1 MGKLAGKVAVVTGAA
16 SGMGQQIAVLF
27 AKEGAK
33 VVVADLNLEA
43 AQKTVA
49 LIEDEQ
55 GTALAVV
62 ANVTKQDDIESMI
75 NKATETYGTLDILV
89 NNAGIMDNF
98 VPAGE
103 LTDELWDKVFAINT
117 TGVMRATRKALHI
130 FEEKGQ
136 GVIVNIASAGGLF
149 GSRAGAAYTA
159 SKHAVV
165 VQYANKNIRCN
176 AIAPGAV
183 NTNIGTTI
191 YAPDQFGQER
201 AMIGMGTNPRAG
213 DASEIAKVA
222 LFLAS
227 DDASF
232 VNGTVITADAGWTA
246 Y

>member
-1 MGKLAGKVAVVTGAA
+1 M
-16 SGMGQQIAVLF
+16 
-27 AKEGAK
+27 
-33 VVVADLNLEA
+33 ADLNLEA

-49 LIEDEQ
+49 LIEEEQ

-136 GVIVNIASAGGLF
+136 GVSNDG
-149 GSRAGAAYTA
+149 
-159 SKHAVV
+159 
-165 VQYANKNIRCN
+165 
-176 AIAPGAV
+176 
-183 NTNIGTTI
+183 
-191 YAPDQFGQER
+191 
-201 AMIGMGTNPRAG
+201 
-213 DASEIAKVA
+213 
-222 LFLAS
+222 
-227 DDASF
+227 
-232 VNGTVITADAGWTA
+232 
-246 Y
+246 